1 MSVIRD
7 LYHKCQ
13 KQASEYKVCTLKV
26 LVDYLY
32 ARFVYGFCGEDYFM
46 NTPGYGMK
54 NFQKR
59 DFFSYKRWLKIIRL
73 FNDPNYIYLLKNK
86 VEFLKFFSLYINHV
100 YLNPSEASFEEFAC
114 FVKKNHCLF
123 VKPIDDNQGHGI
135 YKYIPSDDLNADYK
149 KLIENKCFIEEVISQ
164 HPKMRLGGNA
174 VNTVRVYTI
183 LDSCGKAHILKAILR
198 VGVKDSIIDNYHA
211 GGVIYPIN
219 VKYGFVES
227 YGISRV
233 YGKQICYQ
241 PGTDILMIGFKLPN
255 YDILVEKITKA
266 AEDIAQVRYIG
277 WDVVITE
284 QGIDIIE
291 ANHDADH
298 ALFGV
303 VGNDNLFYKRILN
316 YYR

>member
-1 MSVIRD
+1 MSVIGN

-13 KQASEYKVCTLKV
+13 EQASEYKVCTLKI
-26 LVDYLY
+26 LIDYLY
-32 ARFVYGFCGEDYFM
+32 SRFVYGFCGEDYFI
-46 NTPGYGMK
+46 NTTGYAMK

-59 DFFSYKRWLKIIRL
+59 DFFSYKRWLKIMRL
-73 FNDPNYIYLLKNK
+73 FNDPNYVYLLKNK
-86 VEFLKFFSLYINHV
+86 VEFLKYFSLYINHE
-100 YLNPSEASFEEFAC
+100 YLNPSEVSFKDFVC
-114 FVKKNHCLF
+114 FVKNHPNLF

-135 YKYIPSDDLNADYK
+135 CKYIPTDDLKTDYK
-149 KLIENKCFIEEVISQ
+149 KIIENNCFVEEIISQ
-164 HPKMRLGGNA
+164 HPMMMLGGNA

-183 LDSCGKAHILKAILR
+183 LDSCGKAHILKAVLR

-227 YGISRV
+227 YGKSRV
-233 YGKQICYQ
+233 YGKQIYYQ
-241 PGTDILMIGFKLPN
+241 PETDILMIGFKLPN
-255 YDILVEKITKA
+255 YDILVKKITEA
-266 AEDIAQVRYIG
+266 AETIPQIKYIG

-284 QGIDIIE
+284 HGIDIIE

-303 VGNDNLFYKRILN
+303 IGVDNLFYKKILS
-316 YYR
+316 YYK